1 MKTKLIFVC
10 ALILLV
16 FSCSSAPTVN
26 EGAKLFNEQKYT
38 KAIQVFEKVLEK
50 DPKNA
55 DALYNIAISYIQL
68 KDDDNALIYLN
79 KTVEINPFQDDAWYN
94 LALIYFKKEDYLSAL
109 GAALD
114 ARPDAKNIENDSRA
128 KLQEKGIEIP
138 PRYKIMVMGQGKLK
152 RRTIYENIE
161 KFNKE
166 YEKCYLDQINDI
178 NPFRSNSVLEGKF
191 DVSFVIS
198 SKNGAASKV
207 GVSRG
212 NKGNMY
218 NGKVEKCVVDI
229 IKKIKFPVPKG
240 GKSVLVF
247 YPFVFKH
254 PEGDK

>member
-1 MKTKLIFVC
+1 M
-10 ALILLV
+10 
-16 FSCSSAPTVN
+16 
-26 EGAKLFNEQKYT
+26 E
-38 KAIQVFEKVLEK
+38 
-50 DPKNA
+50 
-55 DALYNIAISYIQL
+55 
-68 KDDDNALIYLN
+68 YLN
-79 KTVEINPFQDDAWYN
+79 KTVEFNSYNDDAWYN
-94 LALIYFKKEDYLSAL
+94 LALIYFKKGDYLSAL

-114 ARPDAKNIENDSRA
+114 AGPDSKNIENDSRA

-198 SKNGAASKV
+198 KNGAASKV

-218 NGKVEKCVVDI
+218 NGKVETCVANQ

-254 PEGDK
+254 PNNKNNELDKPHDL